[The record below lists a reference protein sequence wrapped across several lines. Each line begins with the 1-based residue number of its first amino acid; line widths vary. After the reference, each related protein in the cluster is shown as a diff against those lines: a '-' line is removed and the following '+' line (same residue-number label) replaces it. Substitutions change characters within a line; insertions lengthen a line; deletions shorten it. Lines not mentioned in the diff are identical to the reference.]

1 MIDDEEMQD
10 ELDADQNDEDAL
22 VSANRSAHNGN
33 PSYEEAGRELAFFF
47 PNFRPPETELK
58 PVKRMLA
65 LIQHNRA
72 RESREEILAR

>member
-1 MIDDEEMQD
+1 MMKMLLCLLTGQHTMGILKPD
-10 ELDADQNDEDAL
+10 
-22 VSANRSAHNGN
+22 VSH
-33 PSYEEAGRELAFFF
+33 EEAGRELAFFF